1 MNIVDRLR
9 GGGAATDDPTAVA
22 GRRFV
27 AWILDSLFMAIVILL
42 VHRGGVAYLDNAGN
56 LTIDPSVIWTATVL
70 MVLNQ
75 VVLTMATGFSLGKA
89 VTGLRVVNRY
99 DGGLPGFRGAAGRTL
114 PWVVPIPFIPII
126 EAGLILGS
134 RGHRR
139 IGDRIGATLVVD
151 RGWSGQ
157 PFFVPGLEEIPA
169 DGQIPGDDLI

>member
-1 MNIVDRLR
+1 M
-9 GGGAATDDPTAVA
+9 
-22 GRRFV
+22 

-42 VHRGGVAYLDNAGN
+42 VHRGGGVHWDDAGN
-56 LTIDPSVIWTATVL
+56 LTIDPYVIWWTATIL
-70 MVLNQ
+70 IVLNQ

-99 DGGLPGFRGAAGRTL
+99 DGGLPGFRGAACRTL
-114 PWVVPIPFIPII
+114 VLPLVPIPFMPII

-134 RGHRR
+134 KGHRR

-169 DGQIPGDDLI
+169 GGQIPGDDLI

>member
-1 MNIVDRLR
+1 M
-9 GGGAATDDPTAVA
+9 
-22 GRRFV
+22 

-42 VHRGGVAYLDNAGN
+42 VHRGGVAYLDDAGN

-70 MVLNQ
+70 MVLNH

-151 RGWSGQ
+151 RGSSGQ